1 MSSAPRYT
9 RSPAIPLLVPGQRL
23 TQAEFHRRYAVYP
36 DDVKFELIGGT
47 VYMASPLRRRHGRS
61 QPILSGVLWLYTSA
75 TPGIELLDNTTT
87 ILSGTSEPQPDLELG
102 ILSEYGGQS
111 QETEDDY
118 VAGPPELMA
127 EIALSSRDI
136 DLGAKRVDYERAGV
150 IEYLVVCL
158 AEAELHWFHFPSGKP
173 IKPDRQGIHR
183 SRVFPGL
190 WIDRPA
196 LLAGASK
203 QLTKVLRMGLASPGH
218 ARFVKRLQAA
228 HRKRAR

>member
-9 RSPAIPLLVPGQRL
+9 RPPATPSLVSGQRL
-23 TQAEFHRRYAVYP
+23 TQAEFHRRYAAYP
-36 DDVKFELIGGT
+36 EDVKFELIGGT

-61 QPILSGVLWLYTSA
+61 QPILSGVLWLYASA

-87 ILSGTSEPQPDLELG
+87 LLSGTSEPQPDLELR
-102 ILSEYGGQS
+102 ILSEFGGQS
-111 QETEDDY
+111 QETADDY

-136 DLGAKRVDYERAGV
+136 DLGAKRADYERAGV

-158 AEAELHWFHFPSGKP
+158 AEQELHWFHFPSGKP

-183 SRVFPGL
+183 SRIFPGL
-190 WIDRPA
+190 WIDGPA
-196 LLAGASK
+196 LLVGASK
-203 QLTKVLRMGLASPGH
+203 QLTKVLRAGLASPGH
-218 ARFVKRLQAA
+218 ARFVKRLQTAQ
-228 HRKRAR
+228 RKRAR